1 MKDILIYGAGGF
13 GREVACLIRGINAT
27 SKTWNVIGFLDDNS
41 SLWGTKNEY
50 GEVLG
55 GIDYLN
61 NYSKSISVALAIG
74 SPKIV
79 EKIVGK
85 INNPNVLFPNL
96 ISPSVDFAD
105 TNNYSLGKG
114 NIIQRQCTF
123 SCNVH
128 LGDFNTLNSGVGIGH
143 DAVIGSFNAFMP
155 IVRISGEVK
164 MGDRNFFGVGSVVVQ
179 QIRIGNDIKL
189 SAGSVLITK
198 PKDGNLYMGNPARKT
213 EF

>member
-1 MKDILIYGAGGF
+1 MNDILIYGAGGF
-13 GREVACLIRGINAT
+13 GREVACLINSIN
-27 SKTWNVIGFLDDNS
+27 KTEKRWNILGFLDDDEV
-41 SLWGTKNEY
+41 LWGSKNEY
-50 GEVLG
+50 GTILG

-61 NYSKSISVALAIG
+61 NYPIPVAVTLAIG
-74 SPKIV
+74 SPRAV
-79 EKIVGK
+79 EKVLGK
-85 INNPNVLFPNL
+85 ITNSNVTFPNL
-96 ISPSVDFAD
+96 ISPEVLFAD
-105 TNNYSLGKG
+105 KQNYSLGKG

-164 MGDRNFFGVGSVVVQ
+164 MGNRNFFGVGSIVLQ
-179 QIRIGNDIKL
+179 QIKIGSDIKL
-189 SAGSVLITK
+189 SAGSVLLTK
-198 PKDGNLYMGNPARKT
+198 PKDGCLYMGNPAKKT